1 MKSESPANDNKH
13 SYTKSPFLC
22 STIVINFHK
31 HNFNTNKNYLN
42 LKNEKR
48 ILKLKHGKYWLN
60 HNEIK

>member
-13 SYTKSPFLC
+13 TKSLFAY

-48 ILKLKHGKYWLN
+48 REQYTCLH
-60 HNEIK
+60 